1 MSTANGI
8 VARYHRSL
16 VVHVALALALDL
28 VRFVALAFRSHGSLA
43 AENLFLRKQLAY
55 YLERQVKPRRA
66 DTPTRLTL
74 VLLGRFVDWQ
84 LLLTLVQP
92 DTFLRWHRRGYR
104 LFWRWKS
111 RARGRPPIPV
121 DLQRLIA
128 SMAIA
133 NRTWGEERIA
143 AELRLKLGITVS
155 PRTVR
160 RYMPRRGPSRGG
172 SQSPSWRTFLRNHAS
187 EVLACDFFVAVTAGF
202 RRVYVFV
209 VLDITTRR
217 IVHWNVTRHPT
228 AEWTVQQFRNCI
240 TSDEAYRFLIHDHDA
255 IYAPAVDSA
264 LTSMHVRVVT
274 TPVRVPQANAFCE
287 RAIGTVRR
295 ECLDWVIPLN
305 ERHLRRILAEW
316 VNHYNDQRPHSALGP
331 GVPAEPLTGKVLLT
345 GHDVSHGY
353 RVAVRSVLGGLHHE
367 YRLEPLAA

>member
-16 VVHVALALALDL
+16 VVQVALALALDL
-28 VRFVALAFRSHGSLA
+28 VRLVALASRSHGSLA
-43 AENLFLRKQLAY
+43 AENLSLGKRLAY

-66 DTPTRLTL
+66 DTATRLTL
-74 VLLGRFVDWQ
+74 LLLGRFVDWQ

-143 AELRLKLGITVS
+143 AELRLKLGISVS

-172 SQSPSWRTFLRNHAS
+172 SQSPSWK
-187 EVLACDFFVAVTAGF
+187 D
-202 RRVYVFV
+202 
-209 VLDITTRR
+209 
-217 IVHWNVTRHPT
+217 
-228 AEWTVQQFRNCI
+228 
-240 TSDEAYRFLIHDHDA
+240 
-255 IYAPAVDSA
+255 
-264 LTSMHVRVVT
+264 
-274 TPVRVPQANAFCE
+274 
-287 RAIGTVRR
+287 
-295 ECLDWVIPLN
+295 
-305 ERHLRRILAEW
+305 
-316 VNHYNDQRPHSALGP
+316 
-331 GVPAEPLTGKVLLT
+331 VPAQ
-345 GHDVSHGY
+345 S
-353 RVAVRSVLGGLHHE
+353 RQ
-367 YRLEPLAA
+367 